1 MVDITKSMV
10 DILIRYGRHTKMYCR
25 RTKII
30 VDILK
35 SMVDKLKII
44 EDKLQK
50 HGRHWYSM
58 L

>member
-10 DILIRYGRHTKMYCR
+10 DILIRYGRHTKMYCS

-30 VDILK
+30 VDLLK

-50 HGRHWYSM
+50 HGRHW
-58 L
+58 